1 MRAWNLAHE
10 GKSALFPGGD
20 ATISWTS
27 VTAVDAPRC
36 ALVPT
41 IVALRRIEA
50 GEFVMLDYGIHY
62 DMDNKSS

>member
-1 MRAWNLAHE
+1 MEDPN
-10 GKSALFPGGD
+10 
-20 ATISWTS
+20 ATVSWTL